1 MIHIARVRTNFAFLN
16 LNNVA
21 IATGSQLNSTV
32 RTVLPRLHSSDT
44 NWRPIGGI

>member
-1 MIHIARVRTNFAFLN
+1 MIQIARVCTNFAFLS
-16 LNNVA
+16 LTAA

-44 NWRPIGGI
+44 KRRPIGGI